1 MSIFSTL
8 KSKLTSKNVT
18 PPELGREMATTGDGR
33 DITRPWVGSLALADD
48 SVLQSRGSP
57 DLKIYREVLSDEE
70 VKSAFTQ
77 RQDALISREIQVDA
91 GGDRPIDIEAAEAMR
106 RQIDALGFDRI
117 TRLMH
122 YGVFYGYAVSE
133 LIYGVK
139 DNLLWIDNIKV
150 RDRRRFRYS
159 PTGELRL
166 LTPQNMT
173 VGEECPAPYFWSF
186 ATGADH
192 DDEPYGMGLAHWL
205 YWPTFFKRNDI
216 KFWLIFLDKFGMP
229 TVAGKY
235 PEGATEKQKRDL
247 LALTRAI
254 STDSGVTMP
263 QGMVIEM
270 LGATR
275 SGAADYQAMYT
286 AMNEAIRRVVV
297 GQISS
302 SGGAAKGLGG
312 NESLQADILASIAK
326 SDADVICE
334 SWNRGPATWLTELN
348 FPGAAVPQVS
358 RVFDEPEDLKSR
370 AERDK
375 SISDTTGYRPTLA
388 YVKDTYGGDWEAKS
402 IVETPQVPAATGR
415 KPSEFAEHSHPQD
428 TPTAMAIRLNREMT
442 PVTDGWM
449 QQLQELVDSVDSLD
463 ALRDGLDKLLP
474 EMTLDQ
480 YADVLAQAMTAAAL
494 AGRYEL
500 LEAVNGQ

>member
-1 MSIFSTL
+1 MSLLGKL
-8 KSKLTSKNVT
+8 KDAFKRPV
-18 PPELGREMATTGDGR
+18 LGQEIATTGDGR

-48 SVLQSRGSP
+48 SVLMNRGAP
-57 DLKIYREVLSDEE
+57 DLKIYREVLSDDE

-77 RQDALISREIQVDA
+77 RQDALISREIKVDA
-91 GGDRPIDIEAAEAMR
+91 GGERPIDIEAADAMQ

-133 LIYGVK
+133 LIYGTR
-139 DNLLWIDNIKV
+139 DNLLWIDEVKV
-150 RDRRRFRYS
+150 RDRRRFRFT
-159 PTGELRL
+159 PKGELRL
-166 LTPQNMT
+166 LTPGNMFT
-173 VGEECPAPYFWSF
+173 GEACPTPYFWSF

-192 DDEPYGMGLAHWL
+192 DDEPYGLGLAHWL

-229 TVAGKY
+229 TVAGKH
-235 PEGATEKQKRDL
+235 PPGATPEQKRDL

-254 STDSGVTMP
+254 STDSGVVMP
-263 QGMVIEM
+263 EGMALEM
-270 LGATR
+270 LSASR
-275 SGAADYQAMYT
+275 SGAADYESMYH

-302 SGGAAKGLGG
+302 SGGASKGLGG
-312 NESLQADILASIAK
+312 DESLQAGILASIAK
-326 SDADVICE
+326 SDGDVICE

-375 SISDTTGYRPTLA
+375 SISETTGYRPTLA
-388 YVKDTYGGDWEAKS
+388 YVKDTYGGDWEPKPNS
-402 IVETPQVPAATGR
+402 DTPPVAPAGS
-415 KPSEFAEHSHPQD
+415 KPSEFAEHSHPRD
-428 TPTAMAIRLNREMT
+428 APAAMATRLNSELT

-449 QQLQELVDSVDSLD
+449 QQLQELVDSVDSLE
-463 ALRDGLDKLLP
+463 ALRDGLDKLVP
-474 EMTLDQ
+474 DMTLDQ
-480 YADVLAQAMTAAAL
+480 YAEVLAQAMSAAAL

-500 LEAVNGQ
+500 LEAVNGR

>member
-1 MSIFSTL
+1 MSI
-8 KSKLTSKNVT
+8 
-18 PPELGREMATTGDGR
+18 LGKIKGALGGKQTKPNLGQEIAATGDGR

-48 SVLQSRGSP
+48 SVLQNRGAP

-77 RQDALISREIQVDA
+77 RQDALISREIKVEA
-91 GGDRPIDIEAAEAMR
+91 GGERPIDIEAADAMR
-106 RQIDALGFDRI
+106 LQIESLGFDRV

-122 YGVFYGYAVSE
+122 YGVFYGYAVAE
-133 LIYGVK
+133 LIYGVR
-139 DNLLWIDNIKV
+139 DNLLWFDEIKV
-150 RDRRRFRYS
+150 RDRRRFRFS

-173 VGEECPAPYFWSF
+173 AGEPCPAPYFWSF

-229 TVAGKY
+229 TVAGKH

-254 STDSGVTMP
+254 STDSGVIMP
-263 QGMVIEM
+263 EGMAVEM
-270 LGATR
+270 LGAAR
-275 SGAADYQAMYT
+275 SGAADYQAMYN

-302 SGGAAKGLGG
+302 SGGASKGIGG
-312 NESLQADILASIAK
+312 DESLQDKILTSIAK
-326 SDADVICE
+326 SDADVIYE
-334 SWNRGPATWLTELN
+334 SWNRGPGKWLTEFN
-348 FPGAAVPQVS
+348 FPGAAVPIVS
-358 RVFDEPEDLKSR
+358 RVFDEAEDLKSR

-375 SISDTTGYRPTLA
+375 LISETTGYRPTLA
-388 YVKDTYGGDWEAKS
+388 TVKETYGGEWEPKPA
-402 IVETPQVPAATGR
+402 VEAPLPTDGKANV
-415 KPSEFAEHSHPQD
+415 EFAEHSHQPD
-428 TPTAMAIRLNREMT
+428 APAAMANRLNRELT

-449 QQLQELVDSVDSLD
+449 TQLQLLVDNADSLE

-474 EMTLDQ
+474 DMDLEQ
-480 YADVLAQAMTAAAL
+480 YAEVMAQAMSAAAL

-500 LEAVNGQ
+500 LEEMNGR

>member
-1 MSIFSTL
+1 MSL
-8 KSKLTSKNVT
+8 LEKLRGAFKRPVLDQ
-18 PPELGREMATTGDGR
+18 EIATTGDGR

-48 SVLQSRGSP
+48 SVLMNRGAQ
-57 DLKIYREVLSDEE
+57 DLKIYREVLSDDE

-77 RQDALISREIQVDA
+77 RQDALISREIKVDA
-91 GGDRPIDIEAAEAMR
+91 GGDRPIDIEAADAMQ

-133 LIYGVK
+133 LIYGTR
-139 DNLLWIDNIKV
+139 DNLLWINEVKV
-150 RDRRRFRYS
+150 RDRRRFRFT
-159 PTGELRL
+159 PKGELRL
-166 LTPQNMT
+166 LTPGNMFT
-173 VGEECPAPYFWSF
+173 GEPCPAPYFWSF

-192 DDEPYGMGLAHWL
+192 DDEPYGLGLAHWL

-229 TVAGKY
+229 TVAGKH
-235 PEGATEKQKRDL
+235 PPGATPEQKRDL

-254 STDSGVTMP
+254 STDSGVIMP
-263 QGMVIEM
+263 DGMALEM
-270 LGATR
+270 LSAAR
-275 SGAADYQAMYT
+275 SGAADYESMYK

-302 SGGAAKGLGG
+302 SGGTSKGIGG
-312 NESLQADILASIAK
+312 DESLQAGILASIAK

-375 SISDTTGYRPTLA
+375 LIADTTGYRPTLA
-388 YVKDTYGGDWEAKS
+388 EVKDTYGGDWEQKEPVVQPS
-402 IVETPQVPAATGR
+402 PTPASS
-415 KPSEFAEHSHPQD
+415 KPTEFAEHEHAPD
-428 TPTAMAIRLNREMT
+428 APALMAGQLNKTLQPATDVWIEQIR
-442 PVTDGWM
+442 
-449 QQLQELVDSVDSLD
+449 QLVEKAESLEQ
-463 ALRDGLDKLLP
+463 LRDGLDELLP
-474 EMTLDQ
+474 GMSLDD
-480 YADVLAQAMTAAAL
+480 YAAAMAQALAAAAL
-494 AGRYEL
+494 AGRYEIL
-500 LEAVNGQ
+500 QEVAGG